1 MPEADVGDWFVNA
14 FEKLLGVFIA
24 LFVCVLFG
32 AALLTLPKGDQGIV
46 LSMSVLI
53 LGGIGI
59 IIFGGMAYLAI
70 GMYRRTERIAQM
82 MRDMQEK

>member
-1 MPEADVGDWFVNA
+1 
-14 FEKLLGVFIA
+14 
-24 LFVCVLFG
+24 
-32 AALLTLPKGDQGIV
+32 LTLPKGDQGIV